1 MVEYP
6 PSVGYTRCAMGIFDL
21 LSKEGR
27 KKSAL
32 DRHLKKTMDKYA
44 QHPDRIVAIEK
55 LGEDGSP
62 EALYGLCRRFSFTYD
77 KTQFDENEKQA
88 VSEILTNAGEAAI
101 PALRRFIVEGETV
114 SHAFSVL
121 ERVASA
127 EAVLSVLDDLI
138 VREEPGYTRDPD
150 KKIQFLTF
158 MGEYHRAPAGEIARR
173 LLPYLGD
180 FDETVRFVAVEAL
193 AHQGDDATLEQI
205 ARLPLLAALVRKEEE
220 SRRIKVR
227 IAELL
232 ADAGWRV
239 TEEKE
244 AVSRLLQTDLPE
256 FGMAHDK
263 LVKKGK

>member
-1 MVEYP
+1 
-6 PSVGYTRCAMGIFDL
+6 MGIFDL

-32 DRHLKKTMDKYA
+32 ERHLKKATDKYA
-44 QHPDRIVAIEK
+44 QHPDRIAAIEK

-77 KTQFDENEKQA
+77 KNQFDENEKQA
-88 VSEILTNAGEAAI
+88 ASEILANAGEAAI
-101 PALRRFIVEGETV
+101 PPLRRFILEGETV
-114 SHAFSVL
+114 SHALSVL
-121 ERVASA
+121 ERVARP
-127 EAVLSVLDDLI
+127 EALLGVLDDLI
-138 VREEPGYTRDPD
+138 AREEPGYTRDPD
-150 KKIQFLTF
+150 KKIQFITF
-158 MGEYHRAPAGEIARR
+158 MGEYRKASPGEIARR
-173 LLPYLGD
+173 LIAYLGD
-180 FDETVRFVAVEAL
+180 FDETVRFVTVEAL
-193 AHQGDDATLEQI
+193 AHQSGDDTLEGH
-205 ARLPLLAALVRKEEE
+205 ARLPLLAALIRPAEE

-227 IAELL
+227 IGEVL

-244 AVSRLLQTDLPE
+244 AVSRLLQSDLPE